1 LNAVLDALGEQG
13 YAEIKETPLSWVI
26 LTERHAFK
34 MKKSVTARDAHF
46 RSLAKRRQSCS
57 EEAWR
62 NERLAPGVYLGV
74 VAITKG
80 RDGKLRLGGHGEE
93 VEWLVKMRRLPAD
106 RNLKTLIHSRQV
118 CRSEVVGLARAL
130 TAFYRGAPPQTEN
143 VEQLCARI
151 QRRINE
157 NAKVLVQRLPA
168 KFANAVRRLREIQRD
183 FLNRSRMVL
192 NLRVCDGRIVDGHG
206 ELLPEHVFL
215 ERQPVVIGCVAYSPR
230 QRAVDALDDLALLA
244 VDCEHYG
251 RDDIADEIMTV
262 YRQTA
267 DDDGF
272 PHLEA
277 FYKSLHACQ
286 QSLRACTS
294 LDLER
299 MSHRQLMDQVTRY
312 LEQAKQYAINLV

>member
-1 LNAVLDALGEQG
+1 LNAVLDALGEQ

-34 MKKSVTARDAHF
+34 MKKSVPAGDAHF
-46 RSLAKRRQSCS
+46 QSLAKRRQSCS
-57 EEAWR
+57 EEVCR

-80 RDGKLRLGGHGEE
+80 RDGKLRLGGHGLE
-93 VEWLVKMRRLPAD
+93 VEWLVKMRRLPAE

-118 CRSEVVGLARAL
+118 CRSEVVQLARAL
-130 TAFYRGAPPQTEN
+130 TEHYRGAPPQIEK

-151 QRRINE
+151 QRRIND
-157 NAKVLVQRLPA
+157 NTKVLAERLPA
-168 KFANAVRRLREIQRD
+168 KLATTVRRLCEIQRD

-206 ELLPEHVFL
+206 ELLLEHVFL
-215 ERQPVVIGCVAYSPR
+215 ERQPVVIGCLAYGPR
-230 QRAVDALDDLALLA
+230 LRALDALDDLALLA
-244 VDCEHYG
+244 LECEHHG
-251 RDDIADEIMTV
+251 RNDIADEIMTI
-262 YRQTA
+262 YRQSA

-277 FYKSLHACQ
+277 FYKSLHACG
-286 QSLRACTS
+286 QSLRACTAH
-294 LDLER
+294 DLALI
-299 MSHRQLMDQVTRY
+299 SHRQLMDQVTRY
-312 LEQAKQYAINLV
+312 LKQAKQYATNLV